1 MKSEMQQA
9 AVASAGCSLQA
20 IAREAGG
27 PPPYPQAAAHGAC
40 GPGTHLQVGPVEGV
54 EEAGGDRGD
63 VLAQRGDRG
72 ADKRLAYTQEALAPL
87 NHLRQ

>member
-1 MKSEMQQA
+1 MGHAGQA
-9 AVASAGCSLQA
+9 PTCRLDLWKGS
-20 IAREAGG
+20 
-27 PPPYPQAAAHGAC
+27 PYPQAAAHGAC